1 MRQPLSAIQW
11 ALCGFQSTH
20 PLRDATNPLG
30 VESFFVS
37 ISIHAPLT
45 GCDADDATHRLV
57 TDISIHAPLTGCDQ
71 QQILFIYA
79 KADFNPRTPYGMRL
93 YDCTDDVGATQFQ
106 STHPLRDATLHLLKQ
121 ALEQLF
127 QSTHPLRDA
136 TRRFIIWD
144 MFLKNF
150 NPRTPYGMRHGATG
164 AFPHTGTFQSTHP
177 LRDATAISLP
187 F

>member
-79 KADFNPRTPYGMRL
+79 KADFNPRTPYGMR
-93 YDCTDDVGATQFQ
+93 
-106 STHPLRDATLHLLKQ
+106 
-121 ALEQLF
+121 
-127 QSTHPLRDA
+127 
-136 TRRFIIWD
+136 
-144 MFLKNF
+144 
-150 NPRTPYGMRHGATG
+150 HGATG